1 MCNYWE
7 IMATL
12 QLSQDLTVLIG
23 KTMNKQSLR

>member
-12 QLSQDLTVLIG
+12 QLSQDLTVLTG
-23 KTMNKQSLR
+23 KTMNKHILR